1 MDKLNE
7 TDKEYVKEEFKKLL
21 NCPYKQHLC
30 DEYFSCSTNIPIEL
44 LQNDEI
50 LKNNFTS
57 ELNVALRNANVSS
70 DCIQSILSL
79 NATDFV
85 AYNDCF
91 FNVSYLES
99 LKVLKTL
106 RDMQDKEMN
115 YFSANQLQP
124 NYTKVR
130 RLSELMEKIEISTT
144 NNTSVAENINDL
156 LDWDKYA
163 SISPSTISINFSDRF
178 TDEDLK
184 DLLCQ
189 LPIQQINSQADTIL
203 RFIVHLQDDPIVFN
217 KYIEPCEHFYN
228 ILDEVV
234 KKKFQEINKLPTQA
248 LEKNEEEQT
257 K

>member
-1 MDKLNE
+1 
-7 TDKEYVKEEFKKLL
+7 
-21 NCPYKQHLC
+21 
-30 DEYFSCSTNIPIEL
+30 
-44 LQNDEI
+44 
-50 LKNNFTS
+50 
-57 ELNVALRNANVSS
+57 
-70 DCIQSILSL
+70 
-79 NATDFV
+79 
-85 AYNDCF
+85 
-91 FNVSYLES
+91 
-99 LKVLKTL
+99 
-106 RDMQDKEMN
+106 MQDKEMS
-115 YFSANQLQP
+115 YFSENQLQP

-130 RLSELMEKIEISTT
+130 RLSELMEKIEISTA
-144 NNTSVAENINDL
+144 NNTSIAENINDL
-156 LDWDKYA
+156 WDWDKYA

-234 KKKFQEINKLPTQA
+234 KKKFQEINKPTTQA
-248 LEKNEEEQT
+248 LEKNEEEQI